1 MASPLEEILNSVSKQ
16 VIGYLPNL
24 LAGAVLIGIG
34 WLLGWLAKRIVVQ
47 MLTVLRFDRLLRR
60 FSWSGGLSK
69 VDVRSAIYEWI
80 GSSVFII
87 VFLVLVNASLDALKL
102 TTLSTILS
110 QGVLFIPKLVI
121 ALLLLGTGWV
131 LAAWIAGIIQRAL
144 VKEEVPR
151 ATLIARF
158 AKTVMMLFFSAM
170 ALTEIDIAR
179 EIVVLG
185 FGVTMITLGG
195 ITIVL
200 TTVGARSFVARVA
213 KRREE

>member
-1 MASPLEEILNSVSKQ
+1 MASPLEDILNSVSKQ
-16 VIGYLPNL
+16 IIEYLPNL
-24 LAGAVLIGIG
+24 LAGAVLIAIG

-60 FSWSGGLSK
+60 FSWSSSLSK
-69 VDVRSAIYEWI
+69 VDVRFAIYEWI
-80 GSSVFII
+80 GSFVFII
-87 VFLVLVNASLDALKL
+87 VFLILVNASLDALKL

-121 ALLLLGTGWV
+121 ALLLLGIGWV
-131 LAAWIAGIIQRAL
+131 IAGWIGGIIQRAL
-144 VKEEVPR
+144 AKEEVPR
-151 ATLIARF
+151 ATLVARF

-179 EIVVLG
+179 EIVIIG

-200 TTVGARSFVARVA
+200 TTVGAKSFVARVLDS
-213 KRREE
+213 RRE

>member
-1 MASPLEEILNSVSKQ
+1 MASPLEEILNTVSKQ

-24 LAGAVLIGIG
+24 LAGAVLIGFG
-34 WLLGWLAKRIVVQ
+34 WFLGWLAKRIVVQ
-47 MLTVLRFDRLLRR
+47 VLTVLRFDRLLRR
-60 FSWSGGLSK
+60 FSWGGSLSK

-80 GSSVFII
+80 GSFVFLI

-144 VKEEVPR
+144 AKEEIPR

-170 ALTEIDIAR
+170 ALTEIDVAR
-179 EIVVLG
+179 EIVVIG

-200 TTVGARSFVARVA
+200 TAVGARSFVARVA
-213 KRREE
+213 KMRKE